1 MGQSSSSYKTRSSV
15 AAMRGDLRVNAR
27 AMLVAYTSI
36 TAWAFFARADAPP
49 KIVQRPKRTILTRIL
64 MICIL
69 DRDFGLR
76 RELLHI
82 LGVKRWVDVCAI
94 KRAALFAFAL
104 GFIGVLMHT
113 THTVGGV

>member
-36 TAWAFFARADAPP
+36 IAWAFFARADAPP
-49 KIVQRPKRTILTRIL
+49 KIVQRRKRTIMTRIL

-76 RELLHI
+76 RELLHF
-82 LGVKRWVDVCAI
+82 LGVKRWVMCV
-94 KRAALFAFAL
+94 R
-104 GFIGVLMHT
+104 
-113 THTVGGV
+113 